1 MEFSHILRPEVQ
13 QFIKDN
19 SRQDLTKLLLSGSPF
34 SDVSIQEI
42 AQQIKG
48 RQAAEKKFPFL
59 LQDGIIFPPQL
70 NLEQASSEIT
80 AAFKA
85 SLFSGESLGPYQW
98 FWYRCLLSF
107 SKFQPNNT
115 CRTE

>member
-59 LQDGIIFPPQL
+59 LLEGLFSHQL
-70 NLEQASSEIT
+70 NLEQASSGNNR
-80 AAFKA
+80 
-85 SLFSGESLGPYQW
+85 SLQSKLFLGKLIRSYQEW
-98 FWYRCLLSF
+98 
-107 SKFQPNNT
+107 
-115 CRTE
+115 

>member
-19 SRQDLTKLLLSGSPF
+19 SRQDITKLLLSGSPF

-70 NLEQASSEIT
+70 NTEQASSEIT

-85 SLFSGESLGPYQW
+85 SLFSGESLLDLYQW
-98 FWYRCLLSF
+98 FWYRCLLSL
-107 SKFQPNNT
+107 SKFQTSNT
-115 CRTE
+115 C